1 MVAFAGAMVA
11 ESCCVPPINM
21 DAVVG
26 LTVTPVTRIGLTVI
40 TDVAVRAPSAVVA
53 VMVAV
58 PTLRPVT
65 NPLVLT
71 VAIDVLLLPQVT
83 L

>member
-1 MVAFAGAMVA
+1 
-11 ESCCVPPINM
+11 VPPIRI

-26 LTVTPVTRIGLTVI
+26 LTVTPVTRIGLTVMVE
-40 TDVAVRAPSAVVA
+40 VAVKLPSAVVA

-58 PTLRPVT
+58 PTEIPVT

-71 VAIDVLLLPQVT
+71 VAIDVLLLPQVRF
-83 L
+83 

>member
-1 MVAFAGAMVA
+1 MALTGAIVADN
-11 ESCCVPPINM
+11 CCVPPIRM

-26 LTVTPVTRIGLTVI
+26 DTLTPVTKIGLTVI
-40 TDVAVRAPSAVVA
+40 TDVAVRAPSVVVT

-58 PTLRPVT
+58 PTEIPVT

-71 VAIDVLLLPQVT
+71 VATDVLLLLQVT
-83 L
+83 F